1 MAPLQ
6 VPVIRGTGWEAG
18 SLEVPSY
25 DSPQAQG
32 AMEGRGLHRRAGPPY
47 RLSFGHQKGQGPLW
61 TWSLALPLYNGPCK
75 GAMGNEGARTPLSY
89 RVGLLHSQLVLLAL
103 ASQEITIQQC
113 MFPRG
118 LCTQEPRMNTQE
130 VLSVVGPL
138 HWAG

>member
-1 MAPLQ
+1 MTRPRHK
-6 VPVIRGTGWEAG
+6 VPWRVEAC
-18 SLEVPSY
+18 
-25 DSPQAQG
+25 
-32 AMEGRGLHRRAGPPY
+32 HRRAEPPY

-61 TWSLALPLYNGPCK
+61 TWSLALPFYNGPCK

-118 LCTQEPRMNTQE
+118 SAPRSQ
-130 VLSVVGPL
+130 G
-138 HWAG
+138 